1 MNVLLLTQFFSISR
15 GGGEYMFNLIAKK
28 LSQQGHKVWIIT
40 SKINDVDYLEYKNV
54 ELVFVSPTLEYK
66 GGLPPTF
73 LDNIRYFFN
82 AIIKGQKIIKN
93 EKIDIIHSNNFSPA
107 LAGGVLSALT
117 SKPHITSIW
126 DIFSLCGKDYW
137 KRWGK
142 QNNVSKIH
150 AKIGALIE
158 KLIIKIP
165 CKAIHT
171 ISQATNDDLVK
182 FGAKKKIHVIFP
194 SIEKIDD
201 VKNKVN
207 PFCFIVIG
215 RLVFYKNIKVLV
227 KAINIV
233 KKTEPQIKL
242 LIVGGGPEEEVI
254 KNLIFENKLE
264 SNVEFLGYVT
274 TEEKFRLLS
283 QSNALLFPSLCEGFG
298 LVILEAFSKSKPVV
312 VSNVRPMSDIISN
325 NETGYVLDPHD
336 EKEWAN
342 KILELV
348 KNPEISEKM
357 GIKGKEVLEKEY
369 NIKKMYEKIIQM
381 YENYV

>member
-1 MNVLLLTQFFSISR
+1 MNVLLLSQFFSTSR

-28 LSQQGHKVWIIT
+28 LSEQGHKVWVIT
-40 SKINDVDYLEYKNV
+40 CKIKNEDYLDYKNV
-54 ELVFVSPTLEYK
+54 ELVFVPPTLEYK

-73 LDNIRYFFN
+73 MDNIKYLFN
-82 AIIKGQKIIKN
+82 SVRKSQKIIKD

-107 LAGGVLSALT
+107 LAGGILSFLT

-150 AKIGALIE
+150 VKIGAMFE

-165 CKAIHT
+165 CRAIHT
-171 ISQATNDDLVK
+171 ISQATNDDLIQ
-182 FGAKKKIHVIFP
+182 FGAKKKIHMILP
-194 SIEKIDD
+194 SIEKIDS
-201 VKNKVN
+201 VKNQVN

-215 RLVFYKNIKVLV
+215 RLVFYKNIEVLV

-233 KKTEPQIKL
+233 RKTEPQIKL
-242 LIVGGGPEEEVI
+242 IIVGGGPEEEVI
-254 KNLIFENKLE
+254 KNLIYENKLE
-264 SNVEFLGYVT
+264 SNIELRGFVS
-274 TEEKFRLLS
+274 TEEKFRLIS
-283 QSNALLFPSLCEGFG
+283 QSNAFLFPSLCEGFG
-298 LVILEAFSKSKPVV
+298 LVILEAFSQNKPVL
-312 VSNVRPMSDIISN
+312 VSNVRPMSDIVSN
-325 NETGYVLDPHD
+325 NQTGYVLEPHN
-336 EKEWAN
+336 ENEWAN

-348 KNPEISEKM
+348 KNPDISLKM
-357 GIKGKEVLEKEY
+357 GIKGKETLEKEY
-369 NIKKMYEKIIQM
+369 SIQQMYEKIIQM

>member
-1 MNVLLLTQFFSISR
+1 MNVLLLTQFFSTSR

-28 LSQQGHKVWIIT
+28 LSQDGHKVWIIT
-40 SKINDVDYLEYKNV
+40 SKINGMDYLDYKNV
-54 ELVFVSPTLEYK
+54 ELVFVPPTLEYK

-73 LDNIRYFFN
+73 LDNVRYLFN
-82 AIIKGQKIIKN
+82 AIIKGQKIIKDK
-93 EKIDIIHSNNFSPA
+93 KIDIIHSNNFSPA
-107 LAGGVLSALT
+107 LAGGFLSSLT

-126 DIFSLCGKDYW
+126 DIFSLCGEDYW

-150 AKIGALIE
+150 GKIGAMIE

-171 ISQATNDDLVK
+171 ISQATYDDLAK
-182 FGAKKKIHVIFP
+182 FGAKKKIHVISP
-194 SIEKIDD
+194 SIEKIDC
-201 VKNKVN
+201 VKNQVN

-242 LIVGGGPEEEVI
+242 LIVGGGPEEEEI

-264 SNVEFLGYVT
+264 SNIELLGYVT

-283 QSNALLFPSLCEGFG
+283 QSNAFLFPSLCEGFG
-298 LVILEAFSKSKPVV
+298 LVILEAFSQNKPVL

-325 NETGYVLDPHD
+325 NETGYVIEPHN
-336 EKEWAN
+336 EEQWAE
-342 KILELV
+342 KILELI
-348 KNPEISEKM
+348 KNIEISKQMGEK
-357 GIKGKEVLEKEY
+357 GRAVLERNY
-369 NIKKMYEKIIQM
+369 DVNKMYEKIIEM